1 MKKFGLL
8 SLAALAGTAV
18 TAFAQDSVSSGAGL
32 PGDALEAGITT
43 PGYQRSAYVVDM
55 TRLFGSWGTRLG
67 VAPIIKNSSY
77 QNSFRS
83 GGNPVFNALG
93 SAQTLSQ
100 TMNLDAQTPAPSYL
114 LWENLPGAGAHPVR
128 NSGGTTVSP
137 FGATSQFA
145 AALAEFATDE
155 TGRSYNGIIGA
166 MVNFDPA
173 APDRLYVVR
182 TQAAINIPSV
192 PGQGD
197 RSQFG
202 MGAVDVR
209 GNITFRAD
217 GFGVTGAPAL
227 AGNNYFR
234 VRTMSYGA
242 LTGRNAASLNLIDDT
257 GGSDAAA
264 TDWVLVRS
272 GTTHITPNAI
282 PADRSTS
289 PRGAAIGSNFGTNYV
304 YENTP
309 LSPLTTAAH
318 RPGTADHRGSVS
330 YSALQLRPGN
340 TVGTGAIIS
349 KANPGG
355 GQPSESISVWGV
367 AGNGLPVNAV
377 TITLPRGVGATLT
390 DPCASLPMV
399 PYNWDLGVGDFR
411 HYGAGGG
418 STNFRGGNGQVAMAI
433 DQGGNGLLAAEVSGE
448 QSLSGG
454 LPTGDSPHNAIA
466 VYRFDL
472 AQPNAGQW
480 IVAAWT
486 NPAGVF
492 SSSAGKE
499 IYGDYGNDGAPFTS
513 DPGEF
518 DGNLDL
524 NPLSPTFDGPIGQMT
539 SMFEV
544 APRLIG
550 PSISAPAFDSVGNI
564 YFISAVR
571 LKKANG
577 FIDTDSALL
586 RAVYDRANF
595 CYRLELIMELGDT
608 FAGRNSGVRYQVQF
622 LNIAATS
629 NTSSPSTIWSNNG
642 ASYAWNGIDPTSIDS
657 KDPKAL
663 GGLVLNASIVYDID
677 QDGDYENAATNPGSF
692 DEQYQVLLYV
702 GNMDPQE
709 PSCPS
714 ADFNGD
720 GFVDFFDYDDFVA
733 CFEGAGAPGCN
744 ADFNGDAFIDFFDY
758 DAYVFAFEGCQ

>member
-67 VAPIIKNSSY
+67 VAPIIKNSGY
-77 QNSFRS
+77 QNSFRAN
-83 GGNPVFNALG
+83 GNPVFNALG
-93 SAQTLSQ
+93 SAQSLSQ
-100 TMNLDAQTPAPSYL
+100 TINLDAQTPAPSYR
-114 LWENLPGAGAHPVR
+114 LWENLPGAGNHPVR

-145 AALAEFATDE
+145 AGLAEFATDE

-242 LTGRNAASLNLIDDT
+242 LTGRNPTGLNLIDNT
-257 GGSDAAA
+257 GGADAAA
-264 TDWVLVRS
+264 TDWVVVS
-272 GTTHITPNAI
+272 SATTHNTPNAI

-289 PRGAAIGSNFGTNYV
+289 PRGAVIGSNFGTNYV
-304 YENTP
+304 YENA
-309 LSPLTTAAH
+309 PLTPAVTAAH
-318 RPGTADHRGSVS
+318 RPGTADHRGGVT

-340 TVGTGAIIS
+340 TVGTGAMITKTTAGS
-349 KANPGG
+349 
-355 GQPSESISVWGV
+355 QLPSENLSFWGV
-367 AGNGLPVNAV
+367 AGNGQPVNAV
-377 TITLPRGVGATLT
+377 TVTLPRGAGATLT
-390 DPCASLPMV
+390 DPCAQLPMV
-399 PYNWDLGVGDFR
+399 PYNWDLGTGDFR
-411 HYGAGGG
+411 HYEG
-418 STNFRGGNGQVAMAI
+418 SIAFRGGNGQVAMAI
-433 DQGGNGLLAAEVSGE
+433 DQGGNGLLAAEVSGG
-448 QSLSGG
+448 QSLRANG
-454 LPTGDSPHNAIA
+454 LPETFSPHNAIA

-480 IVAAWT
+480 IAAAWT
-486 NPAGVF
+486 NPAGAF

-499 IYGDYGNDGAPFTS
+499 IYGDYGNDGAPFTN

-524 NPLSPTFDGPIGQMT
+524 NDLSPTFDGPIGQMT
-539 SMFEV
+539 SLFEV
-544 APRLIG
+544 SGGLSG
-550 PSISAPAFDSVGNI
+550 PSHSSPAFDSVGNI

-622 LNIAATS
+622 LNTS
-629 NTSSPSTIWSNNG
+629 TGLAPTPATIWSNNG

-677 QDGDYENAATNPGSF
+677 QDGDYENAATNPGSL

>member
-18 TAFAQDSVSSGAGL
+18 TAFAQDSVSNAAGL

-77 QNSFRS
+77 QNSFRAS
-83 GGNPVFNALG
+83 GNPVFNALG
-93 SAQTLSQ
+93 SAQALSQ
-100 TMNLDAQTPAPSYL
+100 TLNLDAQTPAPSYR
-114 LWENLPGAGAHPVR
+114 LWENLPGAGTHPVR
-128 NSGGTTVSP
+128 NTGGTTVSP

-145 AALAEFATDE
+145 AGLAEFATDE
-155 TGRSYNGIIGA
+155 TGRSYNGIVGA

-192 PGQGD
+192 VGQGD

-217 GFGVTGAPAL
+217 GNAGTGVPLLT
-227 AGNNYFR
+227 GNNYFR

-242 LTGRNAASLNLIDDT
+242 LTGRNAASLNLIDNT
-257 GGSDAAA
+257 GGADAAA
-264 TDWVLVRS
+264 TDWIVVRS
-272 GTTHITPNAI
+272 ATTHNTPNAI

-309 LSPLTTAAH
+309 LTPAVTAAH
-318 RPGTADHRGSVS
+318 RPGTADHRGGVT

-349 KANPGG
+349 KANGGG
-355 GQPSESISVWGV
+355 GQPSESISFWGV
-367 AGNGLPVNAV
+367 DGVGQPVNPV
-377 TITLPRGVGATLT
+377 TVSIPRGAGVTLT
-390 DPCASLPMV
+390 DPCGSLPMV
-399 PYNWDLGVGDFR
+399 PYNWDLGTGDFR
-411 HYGAGGG
+411 NYQG
-418 STNFRGGNGQVAMAI
+418 SVAFRGGNGQVAMVI
-433 DQGGNGLLAAEVSGE
+433 DQGGNGLLAAEVSGA

-454 LPTGDSPHNAIA
+454 LPTNDSPHNAIA

-480 IVAAWT
+480 IAAAWT
-486 NPAGVF
+486 NPAGAF
-492 SSSAGKE
+492 TSSAGKE

-513 DPGEF
+513 DAGEF
-518 DGNLDL
+518 DGNVDL

-539 SMFEV
+539 SLFEV
-544 APRLIG
+544 SGALIG
-550 PSISAPAFDSVGNI
+550 PSHSAPAFDSVGNI

-571 LKKANG
+571 LKKADG

-586 RAVYDRANF
+586 RAVYDRENF

-608 FAGRNSGVRYQVQF
+608 FEGRNSGVRYQVQF
-622 LNIAATS
+622 LNTSTGTAPTPAT
-629 NTSSPSTIWSNNG
+629 IYSNNG

-663 GGLVLNASIVYDID
+663 GGLVLNASIVYDVD
-677 QDGDYENAATNPGSF
+677 QDGDYENAASNPGSL

-702 GNMDPQE
+702 GNMDPAE
-709 PSCPS
+709 APGCP

-720 GFVDFFDYDDFVA
+720 GFLDFFDYDDYVNCFETGTCPPGKTADFNGDAFVDFFDYDD
-733 CFEGAGAPGCN
+733 
-744 ADFNGDAFIDFFDY
+744 
-758 DAYVFAFEGCQ
+758 YVLAFETGC